1 MQDRV
6 AEKAET
12 SRGRKTAS
20 GSESKGNGNKPKM
33 KSIVLYSS
41 DVDFCISF
49 MLLFQDRY
57 KVTTTSDIEMLT
69 LAVEQ
74 HHPDLVIAD
83 AVPNERM
90 ASRFTQI
97 KQQHPDLPIILFY
110 VSRLENLA
118 LKENI
123 VKYVDAMFSKPIDI
137 SEVTRRINEL
147 VMKN

>member
-1 MQDRV
+1 MQSRV
-6 AEKAET
+6 EISET
-12 SRGRKTAS
+12 NKNRKTAS
-20 GSESKGNGNKPKM
+20 GSESKEYGNKPQM

-57 KVTTTSDIEMLT
+57 KVTTTSDVEMLT
-69 LAVEQ
+69 LAVEE

-90 ASRFTQI
+90 ASRFSRI
-97 KQQHPDLPIILFY
+97 KQEHPNLPIILFY

-118 LKENI
+118 LTENI
-123 VKYVDAMFSKPIDI
+123 AKYVDAMFSKPIDI
-137 SEVTRRINEL
+137 AEVTRRINEL
-147 VMKN
+147 VLKN

>member
-1 MQDRV
+1 MTIRNNKLDPVDPKGKGDRS
-6 AEKAET
+6 T
-12 SRGRKTAS
+12 L
-20 GSESKGNGNKPKM
+20 

-57 KVTTTSDIEMLT
+57 NVMTTSDVEMLT

-74 HHPDLVIAD
+74 YHPDLVIAD

-90 ASRFTQI
+90 THRFDQI
-97 KQQHPDLPIILFY
+97 KHEHPNLPIILFY
-110 VSRLENLA
+110 VSRLEHPM

-137 SEVTRRINEL
+137 PEVTRRINEL
-147 VMKN
+147 VMRN

>member
-1 MQDRV
+1 MRKQTPEMNID
-6 AEKAET
+6 
-12 SRGRKTAS
+12 RKTTS
-20 GSESKGNGNKPKM
+20 GGESKGNGNKKHL

-57 KVTTTSDIEMLT
+57 NVTTTSDVEMLT

-90 ASRFTQI
+90 AHRFDQI
-97 KQQHPDLPIILFY
+97 KQDYPHLPIILFY

-137 SEVTRRINEL
+137 SEVTKRINEL

>member
-1 MQDRV
+1 MDSNR
-6 AEKAET
+6 KAVT
-12 SRGRKTAS
+12 G
-20 GSESKGNGNKPKM
+20 GESKANGDKGKM

-57 KVTTTSDIEMLT
+57 NVTTTSDVEMLT

-90 ASRFTQI
+90 AHRFDQI
-97 KQQHPDLPIILFY
+97 KHEHPHLPIILFY

-137 SEVTRRINEL
+137 SEVTKRINEL
-147 VMKN
+147 VMRN

>member
-1 MQDRV
+1 MRKLAVEMNIDR
-6 AEKAET
+6 KTT
-12 SRGRKTAS
+12 SRD
-20 GSESKGNGNKPKM
+20 ESKGNGNTKQM

-57 KVTTTSDIEMLT
+57 NVTTTSDVEMLT

-74 HHPDLVIAD
+74 HHPNLVIAD

-90 ASRFTQI
+90 AHRFDQI
-97 KQQHPDLPIILFY
+97 KQDHPHLPIILFY

-137 SEVTRRINEL
+137 SEVTKRINEL

>member
-1 MQDRV
+1 MD
-6 AEKAET
+6 EKNIQ
-12 SRGRKTAS
+12 RKS
-20 GSESKGNGNKPKM
+20 SKSNGDQVGM

-57 KVTTTSDIEMLT
+57 KVMTTSDIEMLT

-74 HHPDLVIAD
+74 YHPDLVIAD

-90 ASRFTQI
+90 STRFDQI
-97 KQQHPDLPIILFY
+97 KQEHPNLPIILFY
-110 VSRLENLA
+110 VSRMEHPE

-123 VKYVDAMFSKPIDI
+123 LKYVDAMFSKPIDI
-137 SEVTRRINEL
+137 AEVTRRINEL
-147 VMKN
+147 VSRN